1 MRQVFLL
8 PDVGEGLADGEV
20 LRWLVDVGDEVVV
33 NQPLVEVETAKAAV
47 ELPSPFAGVV
57 AELRAA
63 VGDVVAVG
71 APLISID
78 TGGGAADEAAPV
90 ADTAT
95 EPAAAAETIAEPI
108 AESADEGSGPLL
120 VGYGVVGSGTRRRR
134 RLGQAVRTDQP
145 VRHGGAEVAA
155 AAARHVERVRAKPPV
170 RRRAKELGVDL
181 DSVTPTGPEGSVTR
195 EDVEAAAGGSDEAP
209 SIAEPITKPAPT
221 QPPVPV
227 TRDEPLIGTISAVPE
242 RRIPVRGVQRR
253 MAEAMVQSAFT
264 IPHVTEWVEV
274 DVTRS
279 TKLLR
284 RLRETPGFTGHH
296 VTPLLL
302 VARACLQAVRRTPEV
317 NAYFDA
323 DAAEVVVRDEVN
335 LGIAVAGPRGLVV
348 PHVPRADRLSLPELA
363 AALDDLVRAAR
374 DDRLTPAQLSGSTF
388 TITNIGVFGVDG
400 GTPLINP
407 GEAAIL
413 AAGAWR
419 ERAWVHKGKVRPRIV
434 AQLTLSFDHRFI
446 DGARGSRFLA
456 DVAALLA
463 DPALGSTF

>member
-8 PDVGEGLADGEV
+8 PDVGEGLTDGEV

-63 VGDVVAVG
+63 VGEVVPVG

-78 TGGGAADEAAPV
+78 TTQPAAEKSADAAP
-90 ADTAT
+90 APAT
-95 EPAAAAETIAEPI
+95 VPEASPTTEDQ
-108 AESADEGSGPLL
+108 SEGSGPLL

-155 AAARHVERVRAKPPV
+155 AAARHVETVRAKPPV

-181 DSVTPTGPEGSVTR
+181 GDVTATGPEGIVTR
-195 EDVEAAAGGSDEAP
+195 EDVEAAAGRSAQEQATP
-209 SIAEPITKPAPT
+209 TFVAAEQQAAAA
-221 QPPVPV
+221 PVPAI
-227 TRDEPLIGTISAVPE
+227 RDEPLIGTISAVPE

-253 MAEAMVQSAFT
+253 MAEAMVESAFT

-274 DVTRS
+274 DVTRA

-284 RLRETPGFTGHH
+284 RLRNTPGFAGHH
-296 VTPLLL
+296 ISPLLL
-302 VARACLQAVRRTPEV
+302 VARACLQAVRRTPEI
-317 NAYFDA
+317 NAYFDSEA
-323 DAAEVVVRDEVN
+323 SEVVIRDEVN

-363 AALDDLVRAAR
+363 TALDELVRSAR
-374 DDRLTPAQLSGSTF
+374 EDRLTPAQLSGSTF

-419 ERAWVHKGKVRPRIV
+419 ERAWVHKGKVRPRMV

>member
-8 PDVGEGLADGEV
+8 PDVGEGLTDGEV
-20 LRWLVDVGDEVVV
+20 LRWLVNVGDEVVV

-63 VGDVVAVG
+63 VGEVVPVG

-78 TGGGAADEAAPV
+78 TGGAAADAAVPATDSNTEQV
-90 ADTAT
+90 AAT
-95 EPAAAAETIAEPI
+95 ETLTEPDPAA
-108 AESADEGSGPLL
+108 ADEGSGPLL

-155 AAARHVERVRAKPPV
+155 AAARHVETVRAKPPV

-181 DSVTPTGPEGSVTR
+181 GSVTPTGPEGSVTR
-195 EDVEAAAGGSDEAP
+195 EDVEAAAGRAAQPEA
-209 SIAEPITKPAPT
+209 TAPT
-221 QPPVPV
+221 APPQSATAPVPA
-227 TRDEPLIGTISAVPE
+227 TRDEPLVGTVSAVPE

-253 MAEAMVQSAFT
+253 MAEAMVESAFT

-284 RLRETPGFTGHH
+284 RLRDTPGFAGHH

-302 VARACLQAVRRTPEV
+302 VARACVQAVRRTPEI
-317 NAYFDA
+317 NAYFDS
-323 DAAEVVVRDEVN
+323 DAEEVVVRDEVN

-363 AALDDLVRAAR
+363 TALDELVRAAR
-374 DDRLTPAQLSGSTF
+374 EDRLSPAQLSGSTF

-407 GEAAIL
+407 GEGAIL

-419 ERAWVHKGKVRPRIV
+419 ERAWVHKGKVRPRMV